1 MISPTIRP
9 AARADA
15 AEINRIYNHYVRRTT
30 ATFDTEPWSLA
41 RREAWMAEFAP
52 PHFLLVA
59 AGGGGLA
66 GFAFNRGFRPKP
78 AYSQSTETTV
88 YTDGRARGA
97 GGALYENLFA
107 RIEASELH
115 RAFAVIALPNPGSV
129 AFHRRFGFRHIG
141 TLSEA
146 GCKFGRYID
155 TAWFE
160 KVVESPGVHRK
171 QTPPI
176 DAP

>member
-1 MISPTIRP
+1 MTSLTIRP

-15 AEINRIYNHYVRRTT
+15 AEINRIYNHYVRHTT

-41 RREAWMAEFAP
+41 RREAWLAEFAP
-52 PHFLLVA
+52 PYFLLTA
-59 AGGGGLA
+59 EDGDGLI

-78 AYSQSTETTV
+78 AYSRSTETTI
-88 YTDGRARGA
+88 YTRRRARGA
-97 GGALYENLFA
+97 GGALYAELFA
-107 RIEASELH
+107 RITASELH
-115 RAFAVIALPNPGSV
+115 RAFAVIALPNPASV

-146 GCKFGRYID
+146 GYKFGRYID

-160 KVVESPGVHRK
+160 KVIESPGG
-171 QTPPI
+171 Q
-176 DAP
+176 